1 MKKEFVEKRMFTVEV
16 KKSGFSGIYRGAG
29 TKEEVLKDVDF
40 LRKRGLRNEELEI
53 KPILGKPR
61 QEPAMRAED
70 KQLLESVL
78 EKQVSTTS
86 AYSRGFAW
94 GVGITTL
101 AVGVGG
107 YLLYKSSKSKNDE
120 EKDEE

>member
-1 MKKEFVEKRMFTVEV
+1 MKKEGFERMFTVEV

-40 LRKRGLRNEELEI
+40 LRKRGLKNEEMEI
-53 KPILGKPR
+53 KPILGRPR
-61 QEPAMRAED
+61 QEPAMRVED

-86 AYSRGFAW
+86 AYSKGFAW

-101 AVGVGG
+101 AVGIGG
-107 YLLYKSSKSKNDE
+107 YILYKSSKSKKDE

>member
-70 KQLLESVL
+70 KQLLEQVL
-78 EKQVSTTS
+78 EKRTSTYS
-86 AYSRGFAW
+86 AYSSGFAW

-101 AVGVGG
+101 AVGVG
-107 YLLYKSSKSKNDE
+107 LLYKSFKSKNDE

>member
-1 MKKEFVEKRMFTVEV
+1 MKKEFERRMFTVEV

-29 TKEEVLKDVDF
+29 TKEEVLKDIDF

-61 QEPAMRAED
+61 QVETMRPED
-70 KQLLESVL
+70 RQLFNQVL
-78 EKQVSTTS
+78 EKQKSTTS
-86 AYSRGFAW
+86 AYMNGLAW
-94 GVGITTL
+94 GIGITTL

>member
-1 MKKEFVEKRMFTVEV
+1 MKKEGFERMFTVEV

-40 LRKRGLRNEELEI
+40 LRKRGLKNEELEI
-53 KPILGKPR
+53 KPILGRPR
-61 QEPAMRAED
+61 QVEIMRPED
-70 KQLLESVL
+70 RQLCNQVL
-78 EKQVSTTS
+78 EKQKSTTS
-86 AYSRGFAW
+86 AYMNGFAW

-101 AVGVGG
+101 AVGG
-107 YLLYKSSKSKNDE
+107 YLLYKSSKSKKDE

>member
-1 MKKEFVEKRMFTVEV
+1 MKKEGFERMFTVEV
-16 KKSGFSGIYRGAG
+16 RKSGFSGIYRGAG

-40 LRKRGLRNEELEI
+40 LRKRGLRNEEMEI

-86 AYSRGFAW
+86 ALAKGFAW

-101 AVGVGG
+101 AVGIG
-107 YLLYKSSKSKNDE
+107 LLYKSSKSKKDE
-120 EKDEE
+120 EKDGE

>member
-1 MKKEFVEKRMFTVEV
+1 MKKEFEKRMFTVEV

-29 TKEEVLKDVDF
+29 TKEEVLDDVDF

-70 KQLLESVL
+70 RQLLEQTL
-78 EKQVSTTS
+78 EKTTTTRF
-86 AYSRGFAW
+86 AYTRGFAW
-94 GVGITTL
+94 GVGLTSL
-101 AVGVGG
+101 AVGVG
-107 YLLYKSSKSKNDE
+107 LLYNSFKSKSKNDE

>member
-1 MKKEFVEKRMFTVEV
+1 MKKEGFERMFTVEV

-40 LRKRGLRNEELEI
+40 LRKRGLKNEELEI
-53 KPILGKPR
+53 KPILGRPR
-61 QEPAMRAED
+61 HQPALRAED
-70 KQLLESVL
+70 RQLLESVL
-78 EKQVSTTS
+78 EKQKSTTS
-86 AYSRGFAW
+86 AYMNGLAW
-94 GVGITTL
+94 GIGITTL

-107 YLLYKSSKSKNDE
+107 YLLYKSSKSKKDE

>member
-1 MKKEFVEKRMFTVEV
+1 MKKEFEKRMFTVEV

-29 TKEEVLKDVDF
+29 TKEEVMKDLDF
-40 LRKRGLRNEELEI
+40 LRKRGLKNEELEI

-61 QEPAMRAED
+61 QVETMRPED
-70 KQLLESVL
+70 RQLCYQVL
-78 EKQVSTTS
+78 EKQKSTTS

-94 GVGITTL
+94 GVGITAL
-101 AVGVGG
+101 IGVGG

>member
-1 MKKEFVEKRMFTVEV
+1 MKKEGFERMFTVEV

-40 LRKRGLRNEELEI
+40 LRKRGLKNEELEI

-61 QEPAMRAED
+61 QVEVETMRPED
-70 KQLLESVL
+70 RQLFNQVL
-78 EKQVSTTS
+78 EKQKSTTS
-86 AYSRGFAW
+86 AYMNGLAW
-94 GVGITTL
+94 GIGITTL

-107 YLLYKSSKSKNDE
+107 YLLYKSKSKKDE

>member
-1 MKKEFVEKRMFTVEV
+1 MKKEFERRMFTVEV

-29 TKEEVLKDVDF
+29 TKEEVLKDIDF

-61 QEPAMRAED
+61 QVETMRPED
-70 KQLLESVL
+70 RQLFNQVL
-78 EKQVSTTS
+78 EKQKSTTS
-86 AYSRGFAW
+86 AYMNGLAW
-94 GVGITTL
+94 GIGITSL